1 MTGMDQSNIHLLKIP
16 NRTAF
21 MKKAEWLQEHGY
33 YTSMSLIEL
42 TDMLIEMEKAK
53 EKEKKE

>member
-1 MTGMDQSNIHLLKIP
+1 MDQSNIHLLRIP

-33 YTSMSLIEL
+33 YTSMSIIEL

-53 EKEKKE
+53 DKEKKE